1 MTSVASA
8 VCTDSLH
15 WAGSAGHTESPHA
28 NPGPERALCVFR
40 FHSYVKNGG
49 RSSRSRNNEEK
60 ETTRRKIHNMYR
72 NDLPVIPDPCPPP
85 FPVPSHRKVC
95 PAPTGPHRPGRPR
108 SYHIRPTRHPT
119 RRTPRTI
126 PHTHAMSFFLLV
138 LVRWFSVRGRVDY
151 FSFFLGRSCEECP
164 HFLFRQL
171 VARGGSRA

>member
-1 MTSVASA
+1 MPIQDLNEHFAFF
-8 VCTDSLH
+8 DSIH
-15 WAGSAGHTESPHA
+15 MSRTEVVRH
-28 NPGPERALCVFR
+28 
-40 FHSYVKNGG
+40 G
-49 RSSRSRNNEEK
+49 R
-60 ETTRRKIHNMYR
+60 ETTKKRKQ
-72 NDLPVIPDPCPPP
+72 PDERFTTCTVTTCQSSSNPCPPP

-119 RRTPRTI
+119 CRTPRTI